1 LPSAKKGQIRNVRES
16 GGEEDIQFT
25 KGEGFQIPEPNL
37 KSLSDKGLTDDVIV
51 KISNSHLND
60 LGAQV
65 KEGIMSVV
73 IENLDGVSVLRMSSR
88 DVIKKCS
95 CSQGG

>member
-1 LPSAKKGQIRNVRES
+1 
-16 GGEEDIQFT
+16 
-25 KGEGFQIPEPNL
+25 
-37 KSLSDKGLTDDVIV
+37 V

-88 DVIKKCS
+88 DVIKFLLSRGVRLTRWKAL
-95 CSQGG
+95 GRKIAW